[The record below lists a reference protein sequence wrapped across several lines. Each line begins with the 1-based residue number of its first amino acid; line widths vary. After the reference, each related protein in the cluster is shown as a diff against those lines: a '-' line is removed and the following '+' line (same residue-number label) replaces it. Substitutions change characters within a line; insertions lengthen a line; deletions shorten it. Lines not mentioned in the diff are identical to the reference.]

1 MRYIHNHENWW
12 QFRYDSQRIMH
23 ELGRVRAKQ
32 GLIIGQMLSLG
43 FDSQDEAVLTTM
55 SVELVHSSE
64 IEGEKLNLEEV
75 RSSIARRLG
84 IETAGLVST
93 SRYVD
98 GVVEMQLDATLNY
111 GNRYHRN
118 DFLAGTMCC
127 SRPV

>member
-55 SVELVHSSE
+55 SGELVHS
-64 IEGEKLNLEEV
+64 
-75 RSSIARRLG
+75 
-84 IETAGLVST
+84 
-93 SRYVD
+93 
-98 GVVEMQLDATLNY
+98 
-111 GNRYHRN
+111 
-118 DFLAGTMCC
+118 
-127 SRPV
+127 